1 MTMKRNKQ
9 ANNRK
14 VKQVADFVPVD
25 QGKERPNVSI
35 KALNEGQ
42 GEYIDSL
49 KNCPCTIAI
58 GSAGTGKTF
67 VAASIAA
74 QDLAKREIDT
84 IILSRPNVPTGKSLG
99 AFPGTVEEKMEPWLM
114 SITTTLK
121 RQLGVGFYEHAVKTG
136 AIQIQP
142 VETIRGRSFDNAML
156 LFDESQ
162 QLEVD
167 EIKAIVTRI
176 GKDSRLVLMGDIT
189 QRDNTGKGLE
199 YLIDLADRHHLPV
212 EVHEFTSD
220 DIVRS
225 DTCKMFVKAFE
236 VQAELDEK
244 AKVRIALERSRVG
257 S

>member
-1 MTMKRNKQ
+1 MKRNKKDTQ
-9 ANNRK
+9 RK
-14 VKQVADFVPVD
+14 ARQVADFVPID
-25 QGKERPNVSI
+25 QGKERPNVSFQP
-35 KALNEGQ
+35 LNQGQ
-42 GEYIDSL
+42 AEYIHSL
-49 KNCPCTIAI
+49 QHSPLTI
-58 GSAGTGKTF
+58 GKGVAGTGKTYL
-67 VAASIAA
+67 AACVAA
-74 QDLAKREIDT
+74 QDLANRDIDT

-121 RQLGVGFYEHAVKTG
+121 KHLGVGFYEHALKTG

-167 EIKAIVTRI
+167 EIKAIVTRV
-176 GKDSRLVLMGDIT
+176 GENSRLVLMGDIT

-199 YLIDLADRHHLPV
+199 YIIHLADKYDLPV
-212 EVHEFTSD
+212 EVHEFDSD

-225 DTCKMFVKAFE
+225 AVCKAFVKAFE
-236 VQAELDEK
+236 AEAND
-244 AKVRIALERSRVG
+244 
-257 S
+257 

>member
-1 MTMKRNKQ
+1 MKRNKKATQYKAKQ
-9 ANNRK
+9 A
-14 VKQVADFVPVD
+14 ADFVPVD
-25 QGKERPNVSI
+25 QEKDRPNVSI

-42 GEYIDSL
+42 AEYIDSC

-58 GSAGTGKTF
+58 GSAGTGKTY

-74 QDLAKREIDT
+74 QDLANRDIDT

-121 RQLGVGFYEHAVKTG
+121 RQLGAGFYELAVKRG
-136 AIQIQP
+136 QIQIQP

-167 EIKAIVTRI
+167 ELKAIVTRI
-176 GKDSRLVLMGDIT
+176 GKNSRLVLMGDVT

-212 EVHEFTSD
+212 EVHEFSSD

-225 DTCKMFVKAFE
+225 ETCKMFVKAFE
-236 VQAELDEK
+236 KEAELNGQSK
-244 AKVRIALERSRVG
+244 QV
-257 S
+257 